1 MRTETI
7 YELLATAVNE
17 VITEPWTIAELTI
30 RYLASSNEAECEG
43 TYLDASGEAQVLST
57 EFPDEV
63 IEVLPALFTNRAEEG
78 NPPANSLQMTLSAQ
92 GRFAVDYEWD
102 QEIQDEDD
110 HFTKGGTV
118 KEWIQIRKEKYGYSP
133 EMD

>member
-1 MRTETI
+1 MRTEAI
-7 YELLATAVNE
+7 YELLTRAVHD
-17 VITEPWTIAELTI
+17 VITEPWTIAELNI
-30 RYLASSNEAECEG
+30 RYIGSTNEAECDG

-57 EFPDEV
+57 EFPDEIV
-63 IEVLPALFTNRAEEG
+63 EVLPEIFTSRAGDG
-78 NPPANSLQMTLSAQ
+78 NPPANSAQLTISAQ

-118 KEWIQIRKEKYGYSP
+118 KEWLKIQKEKYGHSP
-133 EMD
+133 EPE

>member
-1 MRTETI
+1 MKTETI
-7 YELLATAVNE
+7 FDLLTTAVNE
-17 VITEPWTIAELTI
+17 VITEPWTIAELNI
-30 RYLASSNEAECEG
+30 RYLASTNDAECDG
-43 TYLDASGEAQVLST
+43 TYLDASGDVQVLST

-63 IEVLPALFTNRAEEG
+63 IDVLPELFTNRASEG
-78 NPPANSLQMTLSAQ
+78 NPPANSIQMTVSAQ

-118 KEWIQIRKEKYGYSP
+118 KDWLQIRKDKYGYSP
-133 EMD
+133 EVD

>member
-7 YELLATAVNE
+7 LDLLTAAVHE
-17 VITEPWTIAELTI
+17 VITEPWTIAELNI
-30 RYLASSNEAECEG
+30 RYLQSSHEAECDG
-43 TYLDASGEAQVLST
+43 TYLDASGEVQVLST

-63 IEVLPALFTNRAEEG
+63 IEALPALFTNRASEG
-78 NPPANSLQMTLSAQ
+78 NPPANSLQITISAQ

-110 HFTKGGTV
+110 HFTSGGTV
-118 KEWIQIRKEKYGYSP
+118 KEWIKIRTEKYGHVP
-133 EMD
+133 E